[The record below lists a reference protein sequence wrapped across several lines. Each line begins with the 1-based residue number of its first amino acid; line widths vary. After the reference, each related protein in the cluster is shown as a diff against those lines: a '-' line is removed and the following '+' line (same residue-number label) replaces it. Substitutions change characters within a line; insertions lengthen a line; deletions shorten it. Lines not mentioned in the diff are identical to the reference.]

1 MRNTPLKAFIGIYQP
16 MLTVKEKIQLMEL
29 EKNKLREI
37 YDAGRLAVLANTGEI
52 FDEYFKK
59 NWNQ

>member
-1 MRNTPLKAFIGIYQP
+1 MRNTALKTFLGIYQP
-16 MLTVKEKIQLMEL
+16 MITVKEKTQLMEL

-37 YDAGRLAVLANTGEI
+37 YDAGRLAVVANTGET
-52 FDEYFKK
+52 FEEYFRK